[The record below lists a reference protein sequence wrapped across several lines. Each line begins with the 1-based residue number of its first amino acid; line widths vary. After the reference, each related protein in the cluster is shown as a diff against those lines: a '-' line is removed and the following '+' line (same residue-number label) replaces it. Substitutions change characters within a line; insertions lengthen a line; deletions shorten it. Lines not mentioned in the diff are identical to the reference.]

1 MRTATAAP
9 VTSLLGSLG
18 LHAFAVLVLFLV
30 VRNSAVQPDATRPR
44 PDAWQGTAVEVD
56 AIATPEAT
64 PNIANAADSPTES
77 VANAAPA
84 AAQEP
89 TPLAHEPT
97 TVAPASEPGEAPA
110 RPKPRPKQ
118 RPRPA
123 PAPAVP
129 AAGAE
134 SAAEPST
141 GSHAAT
147 TSAATGAFGSE
158 GLPIGV
164 RSLPSAFARAIPP
177 ATGADPIWQTLP
189 VGSQRPFTL
198 MIR

>member
-9 VTSLLGSLG
+9 LTSLLGSLG
-18 LHAFAVLVLFLV
+18 VHVCAVLVLFV
-30 VRNSAVQPDATRPR
+30 AVRNPTSQADVPPR